1 MCIYLYI
8 FQQTL
13 EQWNKVFYLSGA
25 ICIVTGLI
33 YIFFGTSKVQKWN
46 AYEESRPNEK
56 EMKIIVK
63 KSTRIDNTISN

>member
-1 MCIYLYI
+1 MYICLYI

-33 YIFFGTSKVQKWN
+33 YIFFGTSKIQKWN
-46 AYEESRPNEK
+46 TYEDSRPNEK
-56 EMKIIVK
+56 EMKLITK
-63 KSTRIDNTISN
+63 KTKKINNTVLN